1 MRSHAAPLLLLGV
14 VVAQG
19 HPLGAPHSA
28 RMVGGTKVCLARWRS
43 VVPSDDNPILQAPV
57 PSILDIFPQD
67 LLDSHSRIKP
77 IDIRRI
83 EHDTFIDYEVEFIE
97 LPEEPRGRD
106 IEESDN
112 LVISHAE
119 GEGGQD
125 DPQLRLEGGGEGLLG
140 RQGGDGLLGGQVDME
155 SFVDLL
161 QRARVRHRGRANTD
175 R

>member
-1 MRSHAAPLLLLGV
+1 M
-14 VVAQG
+14 
-19 HPLGAPHSA
+19 
-28 RMVGGTKVCLARWRS
+28 
-43 VVPSDDNPILQAPV
+43 QAPV

-83 EHDTFIDYEVEFIE
+83 EHDTFIDYEVEFVE
-97 LPEEPRGRD
+97 LPEEPSGRD

-112 LVISHAE
+112 LVISHSE

-125 DPQLRLEGGGEGLLG
+125 DPQLHLEGGGEGLLG
-140 RQGGDGLLGGQVDME
+140 GQGGDGLLGGQGGDGLLGGQVDME
-155 SFVDLL
+155 SFVSLL
-161 QRARVRHRGRANTD
+161 QRARVRHRSKANTD

>member
-28 RMVGGTKVCLARWRS
+28 GTARGTKVPPLDGALCSTDL
-43 VVPSDDNPILQAPV
+43 PILQAPV

-83 EHDTFIDYEVEFIE
+83 EHDTFIDYEVEFVE
-97 LPEEPRGRD
+97 LPEEPSGRE

-112 LVISHAE
+112 LVISHSE
-119 GEGGQD
+119 GEGRQE
-125 DPQLRLEGGGEGLLG
+125 DPQLHLEGGGEGLLG
-140 RQGGDGLLGGQVDME
+140 GQGGDGLLGGQVDME
-155 SFVDLL
+155 SFVSLL
-161 QRARVRHRGRANTD
+161 QRARVRHRSKANID